1 MGFISKLKCTTKC
14 NGHPSALFFSP
25 TYTFC
30 ILVMFPVYID
40 LYTFARFRRRFR
52 TRNVFEVLNYTIKLV
67 SQRRIV
73 LFFVVPGGAQESSGG
88 WCEGSKPPQGVP
100 GDHSCENVLAV

>member
-1 MGFISKLKCTTKC
+1 
-14 NGHPSALFFSP
+14 
-25 TYTFC
+25 
-30 ILVMFPVYID
+30 MFPVYID

-73 LFFVVPGGAQESSGG
+73 LFFVVPGGP
-88 WCEGSKPPQGVP
+88 KRVVVDGVRGQNLPRGCLGITP
-100 GDHSCENVLAV
+100 G

>member
-1 MGFISKLKCTTKC
+1 
-14 NGHPSALFFSP
+14 
-25 TYTFC
+25 
-30 ILVMFPVYID
+30 MFPVYID

-73 LFFVVPGGAQESSGG
+73 LFFVVPGGAQVSSGG
-88 WCEGSKPPQGVP
+88 WCEGSKPPQGMP
-100 GDHSCENVLAV
+100 GDHSWLMGVAV